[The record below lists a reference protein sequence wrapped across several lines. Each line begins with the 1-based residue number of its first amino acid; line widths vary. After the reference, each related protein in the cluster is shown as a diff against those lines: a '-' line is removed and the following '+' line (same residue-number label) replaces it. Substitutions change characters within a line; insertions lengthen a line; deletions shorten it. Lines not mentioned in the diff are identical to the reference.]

1 MKRYANR
8 NIKKVIEYKKRD
20 KILLSTKDLM
30 QQIEYRKT
38 KKLIEQFIRLYRIK
52 RIISA
57 NIVELEL
64 LESIKIFLVI
74 NISRMVMYKEQVK
87 MQKKILSYL
96 VEIER
101 VKEYEIEKI
110 LNKKYMRENPKYLVR

>member
-110 LNKKYMRENPKYLVR
+110 LNKKYMREKPKYLVR